1 LELKPMPS
9 LSTLARRSRAHF
21 AQRRRASSFS
31 AELETVPRDD
41 LFELGDLN
49 YGGYVL
55 PASLIDQDSICYLA
69 GTGEDISFDLG
80 VIARF
85 GCTVHSLDPV
95 PRAAAHVAA
104 AAAFEPRL
112 VFHSAALWSSD
123 QTLTFHAPRE
133 KGYVSQSAINL
144 HDTEPDFTASA
155 RAVSSLMAEL
165 GHDHIDLLKV
175 SAEGSEYEIVDHI
188 VAADIDVR
196 VLCVEY
202 AQPAPVERVRESIR
216 NLESSGYVL
225 AAASVRTWNW
235 KLTFVGST
243 AADAKR
249 PTTHRGKDDLS
260 THHHSRQRSHLGRT
274 SGAGVTGR

>member
-1 LELKPMPS
+1 MPS

-21 AQRRRASSFS
+21 SQRRRAAAFS
-31 AELETVPRDD
+31 AELETTQRDD

-55 PASLIDQDSICYLA
+55 PASLIGPDSVCYLA

-85 GCTVHSLDPV
+85 GCTVHSFDPV
-95 PRAAAHVAA
+95 PRAAQHVAA
-104 AAAFEPRL
+104 AAPFEPRL
-112 VFHSAALWSSD
+112 VFRPAALWSRD
-123 QTLTFHAPRE
+123 EILTFHAPRE
-133 KGYVSQSAINL
+133 SGYVSQSAINL
-144 HDTEPDFTASA
+144 HETEPDFSAPA

-175 SAEGSEYEIVDHI
+175 SAEGSEYEILDHV
-188 VAADIDVR
+188 VAQEIDVR

-202 AQPAPVERVRESIR
+202 AQPAPIERVRESVR
-216 NLESSGYVL
+216 RLESSGYVL

-235 KLTFVGST
+235 KVTFVGPSAGDT
-243 AADAKR
+243 ARAAAD
-249 PTTHRGKDDLS
+249 HRTEHRSARHDGR
-260 THHHSRQRSHLGRT
+260 HHTRRTRAGGLGV
-274 SGAGVTGR
+274 SAV